1 MLSSNPLP
9 CVSRPRRPS
18 HTSGCRLQAVCTGVG
33 HVAAGTRLH
42 EVKSHVS
49 HTAAVG
55 SLGQLKLSRLQHL
68 TGSPKAYVSGYTCL
82 RILEQR
88 PARSQ
93 PCRIH
98 TITPRSSTLPGIP
111 PPISGGSHLER
122 RELSCPPAL
131 RFTSP
136 PAPTPS
142 FPFFLLPR
150 RNRAL
155 LLKAEPSALPRDSVP
170 ISMGQELLD
179 IPDVLG
185 THSRQPSLPSSM
197 ARET

>member
-1 MLSSNPLP
+1 MHWGWARLP
-9 CVSRPRRPS
+9 
-18 HTSGCRLQAVCTGVG
+18 
-33 HVAAGTRLH
+33 

-111 PPISGGSHLER
+111 PPISRGPHLER
-122 RELSCPPAL
+122 QELSCPPAL
-131 RFTSP
+131 RFTNP

-155 LLKAEPSALPRDSVP
+155 LLKAEPSALPRDPVP
-170 ISMGQELLD
+170 ISTGQELLD
-179 IPDVLG
+179 IPDSVGDTLPTAIPSFFDGKRNLNLELTACARRKRILG
-185 THSRQPSLPSSM
+185 RYLKRTQ
-197 ARET
+197 